1 MISTS
6 RTLAARGRQQ
16 GMSLIG
22 MLIVGSLLAFALLV
36 AFRTVPA
43 VTEYLAVKRIVTV
56 VAEEGNNG
64 ASVADMRRGF
74 DRRAQIDDV
83 SSVRGSD
90 LRIYRQGNQVMVE
103 VAYER
108 KVPVAGNVSLLFDF
122 HAAAG
127 R

>member
-1 MISTS
+1 MICTS
-6 RTLAARGRQQ
+6 RIPALRGQQ
-16 GMSLIG
+16 SGMSLIG

-43 VTEYLAVKRIVTV
+43 VTEYFAVQRIVKV

-64 ASVADMRRGF
+64 ASVTDMRRGF

-90 LRIYRQGNQVMVE
+90 LTIYRQGNQVRVD

-122 HAAAG
+122 YVTAG